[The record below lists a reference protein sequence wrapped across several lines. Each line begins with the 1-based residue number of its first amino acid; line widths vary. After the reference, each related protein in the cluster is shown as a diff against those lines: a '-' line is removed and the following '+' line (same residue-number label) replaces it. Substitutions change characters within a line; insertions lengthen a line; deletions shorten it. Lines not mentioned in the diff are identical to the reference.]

1 MPPRATTLRA
11 DKVLHFIQLEIM
23 NEWRLRLCETIR
35 LIDRSPRPKKNRLSK
50 ILPTGITGLS
60 TKRRDVSSAVFWLNP
75 SSTVLV
81 GSWLEPVQWL

>member
-35 LIDRSPRPKKNRLSK
+35 LIDRSPRPKKKSFIEDFTDWDYGTVNKTERCEQC
-50 ILPTGITGLS
+50 G
-60 TKRRDVSSAVFWLNP
+60 
-75 SSTVLV
+75 VLV
-81 GSWLEPVQWL
+81 ESQ